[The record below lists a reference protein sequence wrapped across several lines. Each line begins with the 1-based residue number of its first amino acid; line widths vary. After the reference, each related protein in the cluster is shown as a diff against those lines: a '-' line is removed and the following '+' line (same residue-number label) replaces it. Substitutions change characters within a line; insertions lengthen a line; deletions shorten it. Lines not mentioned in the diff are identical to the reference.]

1 MAQTKGVYNVSGD
14 KWIIGFGFMRDNEL
28 LEYIDNKLTHGK
40 PITVTADYSC
50 LDKEQQPD
58 MDTIWGWSGK
68 GIIKLEGT
76 EAMVKEFDKASP
88 NVREKL
94 EEQYLRLDKLKPLPG
109 TPGALFNRAL
119 FNQAPFNQGP
129 THPTTRDGKDVH
141 YYFSEFRRL
150 MFPKGFQ
157 CENDSHDVMHISI
170 HYLFTRDIFLTRNIR
185 HFAED
190 RLQQRFEDLAILTP
204 HKFVNLFNRVL
215 SSIKRQG

>member
-1 MAQTKGVYNVSGD
+1 VYNVPRD
-14 KWIIGFGFMRDNEL
+14 KWIIGFGVMGDNEL
-28 LEYIDNKLTHGK
+28 LEYINNKLTHGK

-58 MDTIWGWSGK
+58 MDTIWGWSEK

-76 EAMVKEFDKASP
+76 EAMVKEFDRASP
-88 NVREKL
+88 GVREKL

-109 TPGALFNRAL
+109 TPGASFNRAQ
-119 FNQAPFNQGP
+119 FNRTPFNRGGTP
-129 THPTTRDGKDVH
+129 PTTRDGKDVN

-150 MFPKGFQ
+150 MFPSGFHR
-157 CENDSHDVMHISI
+157 ESDSHDVMHISI
-170 HYLFTRDIFLTRNIR
+170 HYLFARDIFLTKNPR
-185 HFAED
+185 HFPKD

-204 HKFVNLFNRVL
+204 DNFVNLFNRVL